1 MEKEDYQ
8 INDEE
13 IEQIVKQ
20 YVDVQTDDD
29 IVEDT
34 NSGDITPEQSPTLN
48 RRERPTQ
55 TMRAVD
61 RPSRVV
67 FREENDDHEQ
77 EQQGGERVKYEV
89 DHESEDSDIEDD
101 QDGDD
106 DQEYSEANQQHK
118 IENQEVDQVNV
129 VLQHLKQIESE
140 PKNHETDDTKK
151 AEIHTENDL
160 TESNTKPVALISD
173 SIEME
178 MIDSEPT
185 VDIKNSD
192 SLQQS
197 QITEAIE
204 TSNIKINV
212 VQTEDDQSQ
221 EIQKETAEERI
232 EYDDE

>member
-34 NSGDITPEQSPTLN
+34 NSGEMTPEQSPTLN

-67 FREENDDHEQ
+67 FREEIDDHEQ
-77 EQQGGERVKYEV
+77 EQKNGERVKYEV
-89 DHESEDSDIEDD
+89 DHESEESNIGDD
-101 QDGDD
+101 QDDDD

-118 IENQEVDQVNV
+118 IENQEVDQVKV
-129 VLQHLKQIESE
+129 VLQHLKHIESE
-140 PKNHETDDTKK
+140 PKNHETDETNKSD
-151 AEIHTENDL
+151 ILTENDL
-160 TESNTKPVALISD
+160 TESNTKPEALISD
-173 SIEME
+173 SLVME
-178 MIDSEPT
+178 IKDTAST
-185 VDIKNSD
+185 VDIKHSD
-192 SLQQS
+192 SLQQT

-204 TSNIKINV
+204 TSNIKIDV

-221 EIQKETAEERI
+221 EIHKETAEERI